1 MPFADDQIRN
11 AVLNLFKKYDRDQTG
26 FVENR
31 ELNAMCNDLARE
43 LGSKRNFSNEEIN
56 SVLNTLDKNQDGK
69 VTLDE
74 LYVLMRKLNP

>member
-26 FVENR
+26 YVENR

-43 LGSKRNFSNEEIN
+43 LGSKRNFTNE
-56 SVLNTLDKNQDGK
+56 
-69 VTLDE
+69 
-74 LYVLMRKLNP
+74 

>member
-26 FVENR
+26 YVENR

-56 SVLNTLDKNQDGK
+56 YVLNTLDKNQDGK